1 MARYG
6 EIMELKQWWDDNGV
20 PRLINLAL
28 SDKTVGIWRNR
39 VLKHVTG
46 EVVELGFGSGRSLP
60 YYSAAVTRVYAVEP
74 SDIAWSRAAD
84 RIAEAPCEVT
94 RIGLDGAR
102 IALADASVDAVVS
115 TWTMCTIP
123 DLTGALSEVNRVLR
137 PGGSLHFVEHS
148 LAPDKIVARAQ
159 RIIQPAWGPIV
170 GGCHLDRDIPA
181 QIVDSGLVM
190 DRLRT
195 SYAVKLW
202 PGRPWAWFT
211 VGAASR
217 PE

>member
-1 MARYG
+1 MDF
-6 EIMELKQWWDDNGV
+6 KQWWDDNGV

-28 SDKTVGIWRNR
+28 SDKIVGIWRNR

-46 EVVELGFGSGRSLP
+46 DVVELGFGSGRSLP
-60 YYSAAVTRVYAVEP
+60 YYTESVTRVYAIEP
-74 SDIAWSRAAD
+74 SDVAWSKAAD
-84 RIAEAPCEVT
+84 RIAAAPFEVV

-102 IALADASVDAVVS
+102 IALDEASVQAVVS

-123 DLTGALSEVNRVLR
+123 DLAGALSEVKRVLR

-148 LAPDKIVARAQ
+148 LAPDKAVATAQ
-159 RIIQPAWGPIV
+159 RIIQPVWGPIV
-170 GGCHLDRDIPA
+170 GGCHLNRDIPA
-181 QIVDSGLVM
+181 EIVNSGLMM

-211 VGAASR
+211 VGAASKPR
-217 PE
+217 

>member
-1 MARYG
+1 M
-6 EIMELKQWWDDNGV
+6 EIKQWWDDNGV

-28 SDKTVGIWRNR
+28 SDKIVGIWRNR

-46 EVVELGFGSGRSLP
+46 DVVELGFGSGRSLP
-60 YYSAAVTRVYAVEP
+60 YYAESVTRVYAIEP
-74 SDIAWSRAAD
+74 SDIAWSKAAD
-84 RIAEAPCEVT
+84 RIAAAPFDVV

-102 IALADASVDAVVS
+102 IALDEASVQAVVS

-123 DLTGALSEVNRVLR
+123 DLAGALSEVKRVLR

-148 LAPDKIVARAQ
+148 LAPDKAVATAQ
-159 RIIQPAWGPIV
+159 RIIQPVWGPVV
-170 GGCHLDRDIPA
+170 GGCHLNRDIPA
-181 QIVDSGLVM
+181 EIVNSGLMM

-211 VGAASR
+211 VGAASK
-217 PE
+217 PG